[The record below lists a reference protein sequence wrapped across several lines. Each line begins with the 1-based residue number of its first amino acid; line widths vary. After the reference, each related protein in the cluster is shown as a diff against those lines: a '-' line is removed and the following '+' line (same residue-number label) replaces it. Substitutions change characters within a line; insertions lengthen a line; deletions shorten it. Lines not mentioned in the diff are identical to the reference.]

1 MTVSDKIRILCI
13 RRGITMRELALRMGM
28 SPQNFSGKLKRE
40 SFSYQELEAMAK
52 AADCQFRLEFVL
64 PDGDVI

>member
-40 SFSYQELEAMAK
+40 SVSYQELEAMAK

-64 PDGDVI
+64 PDGDVV

>member
-1 MTVSDKIRILCI
+1 
-13 RRGITMRELALRMGM
+13 M

-64 PDGDVI
+64 PDGDVV

>member
-1 MTVSDKIRILCI
+1 MTISDKVRILCI

-40 SFSYQELEAMAK
+40 SFSYQELDAMAR
-52 AADCQFRLEFVL
+52 AVDCQFRLEFVL
-64 PDGDVI
+64 PDGDTI